1 MLKKI
6 LAVLC
11 AVITVTAV
19 FTACSDKSGKNNDTS
34 SEISSAEENSMK
46 KVMNEENVKLVG
58 RTWLAD
64 NDTLWCALSGSG
76 AEFEFTGKKLDIM
89 IEGDTVSTSG
99 NPDNYCRLAIYVDG
113 ERAVDDMLDDAVK
126 KYTPIDGSETVTKT
140 VKIVKLSECA
150 MSTMGIMPI
159 NLEEGASIK
168 PVEKK
173 SHSIEFIGDSI
184 TCGYGVDDED
194 ENHSFKTSTEDVTKA
209 YAYKTAQALDAEYSM
224 FSTSGYGI
232 ISGWTGDGTKK
243 EEQSIPQY
251 YKSLGFSYGNFGGTA
266 PQSIDWDFSNYQP
279 ELIVINLGTND
290 DSYCGSDDAKQ
301 REYIDGYK
309 EFLSVVREK
318 NPDAH
323 IICSL
328 GIMGGRLYTCIE
340 EMYLEYKK
348 ETGDENISIFK
359 FDTQNGTE
367 DGYAA
372 DWHPTEKTHDK
383 AAEALEAEIRTVMG
397 W

>member
-11 AVITVTAV
+11 AVITISAV
-19 FTACSDKSGKNNDTS
+19 FTACSSKTDKSVGTDSENSS
-34 SEISSAEENSMK
+34 SEENDMK
-46 KVMNEENVKLVG
+46 KVINSENAKLVG
-58 RTWLAD
+58 RTWLGD
-64 NDTLWCALSGSG
+64 NNTLWCALSGSG

-89 IEGDTVSTSG
+89 IEGDSVSTSG
-99 NPDNYCRLAIYVDG
+99 NSDNYCRLAIYVDG
-113 ERAVDDMLDDAVK
+113 ERVVDDMLDDAVK
-126 KYTPIDGSETVTKT
+126 KYTPIDGTETVTKN

-159 NLEEGASIK
+159 DLEEGASIK
-168 PVEKK
+168 PAEKK
-173 SHSIEFIGDSI
+173 AHSIEFIGDSI

-194 ENHSFKTSTEDVTKA
+194 ENHPFKTSTEDVTKA

-243 EEQSIPQY
+243 PEQSIPQY
-251 YKSLGFSYGNFGGTA
+251 YKSLGFSYGSFGSTA
-266 PQSIDWDFSNYQP
+266 PQSIDWDFGNYQP

-290 DSYCGSDDAKQ
+290 DSYCGSDETRQ

-309 EFLSVVREK
+309 EFLSVVREN

-359 FDTQNGTE
+359 FDAQNGNE

-383 AAEALEAEIRTVMG
+383 AAAALETEIRAVMG